1 MNSLACQINC
11 AGERLRL
18 MYKMYLHPLTK
29 GNKGNYI
36 TEPNWAIFCPQVT
49 GKICKQFVQ

>member
-36 TEPNWAIFCPQVT
+36 IEPNWAIFCPQVT